1 MLYLIIIF
9 KFPYFYFNSSR
20 NNNWRRSWK
29 SCGLVEF
36 RDIDVN
42 LVSKINVF
50 IFFSYEM
57 IYGIPPFY
65 NQNQNMMFQ
74 LIRDSEV
81 PFPKVPE
88 TSMEV
93 KDIIIRV

>member
-1 MLYLIIIF
+1 
-9 KFPYFYFNSSR
+9 
-20 NNNWRRSWK
+20 
-29 SCGLVEF
+29 
-36 RDIDVN
+36 
-42 LVSKINVF
+42 
-50 IFFSYEM
+50 M

-81 PFPKVPE
+81 RFPKAPE

-93 KDIIIRV
+93 KDIIIKV